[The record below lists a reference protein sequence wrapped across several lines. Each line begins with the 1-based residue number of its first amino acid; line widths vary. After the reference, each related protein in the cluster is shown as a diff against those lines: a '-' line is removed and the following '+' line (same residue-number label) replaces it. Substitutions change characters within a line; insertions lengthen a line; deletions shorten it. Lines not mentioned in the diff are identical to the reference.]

1 MAFCNAFSMCGLYD
15 SHGLVIML
23 KQASYIIRFLTSLQV
38 FFFLKYDVIVVDF
51 DFTVLKVNLPFTVVK
66 V

>member
-1 MAFCNAFSMCGLYD
+1 MAFCNAFSACGLYD

-23 KQASYIIRFLTSLQV
+23 KQASYIIRFLTSS
-38 FFFLKYDVIVVDF
+38 FFKKYDAIVVDF